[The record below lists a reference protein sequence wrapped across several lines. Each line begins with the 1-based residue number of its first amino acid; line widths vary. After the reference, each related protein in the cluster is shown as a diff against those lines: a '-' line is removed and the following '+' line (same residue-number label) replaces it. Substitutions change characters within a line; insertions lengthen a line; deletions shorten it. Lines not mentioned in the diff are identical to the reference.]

1 MMAAGVGAALALAGE
16 TFVGAR
22 QGLVSHRPGPVDRR
36 FSSPAVEAEIAR
48 VTALIGDAEL
58 AWLFGNCYPNTL
70 DTTVQ
75 MGEVEGKPDAFVIT
89 GDIPCL
95 WLRDSS
101 AQVWPYLPLAKGD
114 EALRALFRGLIARQ
128 SRCILIDPYAN
139 AFMWDAS
146 AHSSLPWAQ
155 ADQTTMKPG
164 VAERK
169 WELDSL
175 CWPMR
180 LAQGY
185 WAATRD
191 AAPFDAQWAEA
202 MRTAIRTMRE
212 QQRMTSPG
220 PYTFQRPGVSA
231 TETLMLGGMGAPTRK
246 VGLIHS
252 MFRPSDDACTFPF
265 LIPANLFAVAALRA
279 MARVAREARGDI
291 ALAQDALKL
300 AGEVEAALRL
310 HGQVPGPDGQ
320 SIWAYEV
327 DGYGNALVMD
337 DANVPGLSSLA
348 YLGCVDRDDPVFART
363 QALCWGERNPYFFSG
378 RAGEGIGGP
387 HVGLGMIWPMSIIM
401 RAMTSDDD
409 GVILSCLNTLKA
421 THAGTGF
428 VHEAF
433 SVDDAQ
439 RYTRGWFAWVNG
451 MFGELM
457 VDLVRRRPALM
468 AVSLAQ
474 GRGFSDKLI
483 A

>member
-1 MMAAGVGAALALAGE
+1 VGAE
-16 TFVGAR
+16 
-22 QGLVSHRPGPVDRR
+22 QGLVSHRPGLVDRR
-36 FSSPAVEAEIAR
+36 FSSPAVEAEIRR
-48 VTALIGDAEL
+48 VTDLIGDPEL
-58 AWLFGNCYPNTL
+58 AWMFANCYPNTL

-75 MGEVEGKPDAFVIT
+75 MGVVDGRPDAFVIT

-114 EALRALFRGLIARQ
+114 EQLTMLFRGLIARQ

-139 AFMWDAS
+139 AFMWDAT
-146 AHSSLPWAQ
+146 AHTNLSWAQ
-155 ADQTTMKPG
+155 NDRTMMMPG

-191 AAPFDAQWAEA
+191 HGPFDGPWADA
-202 MRTAIRTMRE
+202 MRAAIRTMRE

-220 PYTFQRPGVSA
+220 PYTFERPSGSA
-231 TETLMLGGMGAPTRK
+231 TETLMLGGVGAPTRK

-265 LIPANLFAVAALRA
+265 LIPANLFAVAALRG
-279 MARVAREARGDI
+279 MARVAQEARGDG

-310 HGQVPGPDGQ
+310 YGQVTGPDGQ
-320 SIWAYEV
+320 SVWAYEV
-327 DGYGNALVMD
+327 DGYGNALLMD

-348 YLGCVDRDDPVFART
+348 YLGCVDRADPVFART
-363 QALCWGERNPYFFSG
+363 LPLCWSERNPYFFRG

-387 HVGLGMIWPMSIIM
+387 HAGLGMIWPMSIIM
-401 RAMTSDDD
+401 RAMNSDDD
-409 GVILSCLNTLKA
+409 AVIRDCLKTLRA

-433 SVDDAQ
+433 SADDAA

-451 MFGELM
+451 MFGEL
-457 VDLVRRRPALM
+457 VLDLVRRRPALM
-468 AVSLAQ
+468 AEPLA
-474 GRGFSDKLI
+474 
-483 A
+483 